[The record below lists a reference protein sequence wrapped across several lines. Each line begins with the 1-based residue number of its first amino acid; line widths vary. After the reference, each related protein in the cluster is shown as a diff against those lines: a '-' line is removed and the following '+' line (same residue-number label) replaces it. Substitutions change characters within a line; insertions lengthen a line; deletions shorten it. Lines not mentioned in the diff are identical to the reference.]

1 MFPIGQAVLLASL
14 PLLGLALVGPFSR
27 LRPQAAMIVAL
38 LAVAGGLGL
47 GLLLPTDLWRL
58 PDLVGLRTEV
68 LLLLAWG
75 LYGGLASLAGGL
87 RLPGP
92 PLVGAFLA
100 GASMGELGAAAALA
114 GAARDRAGAARLAL
128 AAMGGAMVGRVGDP
142 AVLALAGRVDSRTW
156 ALVPLGLA
164 MALVAAPRREHLRE
178 HPPGSAPVTAVTAL
192 VALAAVAFPA
202 WALVALGLGILA
214 LAGIAIAARLRGG
227 ARDPEALARVLAP
240 SLWTLGSV
248 VLALVATAG
257 GLPHVGAEGLALVV
271 DQVGPVL
278 MPVGTLGAA
287 LLAALLDGPAAGL
300 LLAAF
305 VDRAVWF
312 RGDGLALV
320 VMTGAAVGGL
330 GPLVV
335 VGGLRAGL
343 WRWAVQVAL
352 AVVWAWVVTS

>member
-1 MFPIGQAVLLASL
+1 MFPIGQAILAASL

-27 LRPQAAMIVAL
+27 LRPPAAAL
-38 LAVAGGLGL
+38 LALGTVGAALGL
-47 GLLLPTDLWRL
+47 GLLLPSDLWQL
-58 PDLVGLRTEV
+58 PGLVGLQGEV

-100 GASMGELGAAAALA
+100 GTCMGELGAAAALA

-128 AAMGGAMVGRVGDP
+128 AAMGGAMIGRVGDP
-142 AVLALAGRVDSRTW
+142 AVLVLAGRVDSRFWT
-156 ALVPLGLA
+156 LVPLGLG
-164 MALVAAPRREHLRE
+164 MALVAAPRRAHLRE
-178 HPPGSAPVTAVTAL
+178 HAAGSLPVTAVTAL
-192 VALAAVAFPA
+192 VALVAAFAPA
-202 WALVALGLGILA
+202 LAGPALGGGVLA
-214 LAGIAIAARLRGG
+214 LAGLALASRAGG
-227 ARDPEALARVLAP
+227 GPVDREALGRVLGP

-248 VLALVATAG
+248 VLALVATAA
-257 GLPHVGAEGLALVV
+257 GLPLVAAEGLAQVM

-278 MPVGTLGAA
+278 MPLGVAVAA
-287 LLAALLDGPAAGL
+287 LLSALLDGPAAGL

-305 VDRAVWF
+305 VDRAAFF
-312 RGDGLALV
+312 RGDALALV
-320 VMTGAAVGGL
+320 AMLGAAVGGL

-343 WRWAVQVAL
+343 PRWLAQVAL
-352 AVVWAWVVTS
+352 AIGWAWVVTA